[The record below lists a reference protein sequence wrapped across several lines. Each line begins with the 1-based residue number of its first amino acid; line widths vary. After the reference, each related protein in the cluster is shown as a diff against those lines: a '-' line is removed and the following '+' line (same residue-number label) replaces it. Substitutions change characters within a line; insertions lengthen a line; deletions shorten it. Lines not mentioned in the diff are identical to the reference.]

1 MNDKDTTLGIELG
14 NPDNPIAIA
23 NIYNENEEE
32 HGIAFYPVLNAE
44 GLNTGDD
51 ISPDRVGNMDFILI
65 FRTESSVNVMMDC
78 LSNIKKEMEQKKQM
92 NKTRYEQFKE
102 MSLNDMAVTL
112 SYYFDCS
119 NCPAKKD
126 GCSENELMCIDAIT
140 EWLNQSGNF

>member
-1 MNDKDTTLGIELG
+1 MDDKDTILSIELG
-14 NPDNPIAIA
+14 NPDTPIAIA
-23 NIYNENEEE
+23 NIYNENEEKY
-32 HGIAFYPVLNAE
+32 GIAFYPVLNAE

-51 ISPDRVGNMDFILI
+51 ISPDRVGDMDFILI

-140 EWLNQSGNF
+140 EWLNQSGNV

>member
-1 MNDKDTTLGIELG
+1 MDDKDMVLGIEFG
-14 NPDNPIAIA
+14 DPDNPIAIA
-23 NIYNENEEE
+23 HIYNENEEK
-32 HGIAFYPVLNAE
+32 HAIAIHPVLNAE
-44 GLNTGDD
+44 GLNPGDD
-51 ISPDRVGNMDFILI
+51 VPLDRIGDMDFLLI
-65 FRTESSVNVMMDC
+65 FRTESSVNTMIEC
-78 LSNIKKEMEQKKQM
+78 LLDIKKEMEQKKQM

-126 GCSENELMCIDAIT
+126 SCSENELMCIDAIA